1 MGGRHFNQQ
10 INKLGRWAGVGIN
23 RERKKEEKR
32 VIMTVE
38 DLKVKFE
45 KCSNNLSL
53 VDQILNAE
61 LSSDAQSVMTCF

>member
-1 MGGRHFNQQ
+1 MLKNGEKISEKISHVMGG
-10 INKLGRWAGVGIN
+10 A
-23 RERKKEEKR
+23 ERP
-32 VIMTVE
+32 MTVE